1 MKSTFKTFALAA
13 ALVALSAPVA
23 MAEANAPI
31 KPVAGSS
38 ATPVP
43 DAVKV
48 FVTHMAGSPYPY
60 SGFELKV
67 GSRVDAGEVFRK
79 VPQYAQ
85 YSFAN
90 LNGQIVLIDS
100 NSQKVVAIY

>member
-1 MKSTFKTFALAA
+1 MKSTFKPLALAA

-31 KPVAGSS
+31 KPVAGST

-48 FVTHMAGSPYPY
+48 YVTHMAGSAYPY
-60 SGFELKV
+60 SGFEIKV
-67 GSRVDAGEVFRK
+67 GGRVDAGEVFRK
-79 VPQYAQ
+79 VPQYTQ

-90 LNGQIVLIDS
+90 LNGQVVLVDS
-100 NSQKVVAIY
+100 NTQKVIAIY